1 MNGISFRFSLL
12 MVVAALLLMSNK
24 CEKEKTISSVD
35 EHTDT
40 AVIEM
45 QFNGEYAD
53 MWRKVD
59 SLQRIGLFR
68 SALEVVQV
76 IDKQAEADKHI
87 PEQIKA
93 LMHILKFK
101 SYFEEDEQV
110 QAIGEMESRIA
121 RAETPLNQVLH
132 SITAQL
138 YWGYFQNN
146 QWRFLSRT
154 TTEDFEQ
161 HDIRTWD
168 LKKLA
173 QEVRNH
179 FLASLREPDVLQRI
193 RMDDFEEMVLNPE
206 EKSIIRPTLFD
217 FLAHEALDFFETA
230 TFMLHRPIEGFESV
244 FAEHFLPNDVFAQ
257 LTFTT
262 PDSLSTTFYAFEIH
276 RDLARFHA
284 NDMESSA
291 AIHLNLR
298 RLDFVRRNSVHPD
311 KEQLYLAALT
321 NLSHKSPKHPMTA
334 EVRYAIARFY
344 KERGDTYSADHKEF
358 QLDTKKA
365 YGICQ
370 EVIREFP
377 GSHGASWCEVLKN
390 EISRKELTLRMDM
403 AVLPEESNKVQID
416 YRNIDSVYFR
426 IARIDWD
433 YFLQQGKWGSDLIEE
448 MTKLAVVRSWSLK
461 LKDFGDFQSHS
472 VLTHLPESEPGHYL
486 VLVSPRK
493 DFRPD
498 SNAVAYATYYAT
510 ALSVLTKDQGRNSKG
525 YTVLHRGSGQPIK
538 GAQIQIYE
546 RYYDYGGRGYKF
558 KKAERL
564 TTDAEGQAELKA
576 TKQYR
581 SVYAHVSHGKDE
593 FSDASQ
599 HYLSA
604 HYEPKTVVRWTTHL
618 FTDRKIYRP
627 GQKIYFKGILLKS
640 EGDRHE
646 IEPNATGKVE
656 FYDANYQKVGEQEYR
671 TNEFG
676 SFTGTFEAPQGLMNG
691 QMRIQDA
698 NRGAVYFSVEEYKR
712 PKFEVKVLPL
722 QGAYKLGQEIT
733 VKGETKNFA
742 GSAVDDAK
750 VTYRITRN
758 MRYPVWGRYVGN
770 YYGQPD
776 QEVANGVTST
786 NEKGEFTIRFEAK
799 EDAKANAKF
808 FPIYN
813 YLLQIDVTDM
823 SGETQSTSQQVA
835 VADHALNL
843 DFRIGN
849 TLNRKRRS
857 TFDLASTN
865 LNGQKVFA
873 KGTVTVHQLIEP
885 DQLYKPAQE
894 YKADYAELS
903 ASDLKKKFPFDDFN
917 EVRQIE
923 HLKKGQQVYST
934 FFNTQISDSLSI
946 NELKNW
952 KPGRYVLEATSID
965 TFGLEVKDLKYFTLY
980 DPSMKTAPSHEFWWI
995 SPERIRCEPGEF
1007 AEFLLASADQDV
1019 RVWMEAEDKSGV
1031 FLKRAINLSNE
1042 QMLVQVPVKEHHRG
1056 NFTVR
1061 FSMVKQGVHYA
1072 QQYTVEVPHS
1082 NKMLDVSF
1090 STFRNKL
1097 LPGQKEEWTVKI
1109 SGKKGELV
1117 AAELLAAMYDASL
1130 DRFASNDFFMQV
1142 FGSFYGGSNWTSH
1155 SFGAKYAQV
1164 HQLGWNNVGRG
1175 LIRNHP
1181 KLNWYGYNMLY
1192 YGYYIDS
1199 YAVRGSTVERTV
1211 ALRHT
1216 RILMDKD
1223 GAAPTMAAD
1232 MLERDEVVSKA
1243 VAGNAGLAMSE
1254 EQTKGDYEKKNEAAQ
1269 GGYRGDEHNDKIA
1282 TPSVQ
1287 IRTNLNET
1295 AFFYPQLKTNDKGEV
1310 LISFTIPEALTRWK
1324 FISLAHTK
1332 DLKTGYLTEEVLTQ
1346 KDLMV
1351 MPNPPRFMRE
1361 GDKMTFA
1368 AKVSNL
1374 TENEMK
1380 GSAKLE
1386 LFDAQTMK
1394 PLNDQ
1399 FKLSNPEVSFAAQK
1413 GQSAAVKWEIEV
1425 PFGLGA
1431 IVYRVTAISGSFSDG
1446 EENALPVLSNRM
1458 LVTESLPL
1466 PSKGIGTRIFK
1477 LEKLLNA
1484 GSSNTLRHH
1493 QLTLEYT
1500 SNPAWYAVQAMP
1512 YMMEY
1517 PYECAEQVFTRYY
1530 ANALATSVANSN
1542 PKIKQ
1547 VFEEWKHASP
1557 EAFLSNLEKNQELKA
1572 LMLEETPWVLQ
1583 AKNESER
1590 KKRVGL
1596 LFDLNR
1602 MSGELKT
1609 ALRKLEKMQ
1618 VSNGAWSWF
1627 PGMPENRYITQHIV
1641 TGMGHLDRLGVK
1653 DVRQDASAWRMVKK
1667 AVDYLDQRIVEDLAW
1682 VKKYYPKTYLTEQ
1695 HISQTQIQHLYAR
1708 SFFKDLPVNEKV
1720 KEAQTYYLKQMQQY
1734 WLKFGIQTQAMI
1746 ALAAQRYEI
1755 PTFPRKV
1762 MASLKERALLNDEMG
1777 MYWKDN
1783 VVGYYWYQAP
1793 IETQA
1798 LLIEA
1803 FDEVAQDLESVEEMK
1818 VWLLKQK
1825 QTTDWKTTKA
1835 TAGAVYALLMRGT
1848 DLLANEEQV
1857 EIEVGGTRVD
1867 PAFTGQKTEAGT
1879 GYFKKIWSADEVK
1892 PQFGEVKVTRKSKG
1906 VSWGALYWQYF
1917 EELDKITPHETP
1929 LKLQKQLFLVRLTPA
1944 GEVMTPVTAQTLL
1957 KPGDKIRV
1965 RIELRTDRDME
1976 YVHLKDM
1983 RAAGF
1988 EPVNVFSHY
1997 KYQGGIGYYES
2008 TRDAATNF
2016 FIDYLRKG
2024 TYVFE
2029 YDLRAALAG
2038 DFSNGITTIQCMYA
2052 PEFTSHSAGIRVKI
2066 GEGN

>member
-1 MNGISFRFSLL
+1 MNRISLRFSLL
-12 MVVAALLLMSNK
+12 MVVTSLLLMSNK
-24 CEKEKTISSVD
+24 CEKEKTTSSVD

-59 SLQRIGLFR
+59 SLQRIGLYR

-87 PEQIKA
+87 PEQVKA
-93 LMHILKFK
+93 LIHILKFK
-101 SYFEEDEQV
+101 AYFEEDEQV
-110 QAIGEMESRIA
+110 QAIGEMEQRIA
-121 RAETPLNQVLH
+121 RSDAPLKQILH

-146 QWRFLSRT
+146 QWKFHSRT
-154 TTEDFEQ
+154 ATENFEQ
-161 HDIRTWD
+161 ADIRTWD
-168 LKKLA
+168 LTKLA
-173 QEVRNH
+173 HEVRTH
-179 FLASLREPDVLQRI
+179 FLASLSEKERLVRI
-193 RMDDFEEMVLNPE
+193 SLDDFKAMVVNAEVKATL
-206 EKSIIRPTLFD
+206 RPTLYD

-230 TFMLHRPIEGFESV
+230 TFMLHRPIDGFESND
-244 FAEHFLPNDVFAQ
+244 ARHFLGNEEFSR

-262 PDSLSTTFYAFEIH
+262 PDSLSTIFYAFEIH
-276 RDLARFHA
+276 RELAQFHA
-284 NDMESSA
+284 ADRTPDA

-298 RLDFVRRNSVHPD
+298 RLDFVRSNSTHPE
-311 KEQLYLAALT
+311 KEQFYLAAL
-321 NLSHKSPKHPMTA
+321 NELAKLHPNNAVTA
-334 EVRYAIARFY
+334 EVNYAVARFF
-344 KERGDTYSADHKEF
+344 KERGDTYSADQPEF
-358 QLDTKKA
+358 QLDLKRAADWCT
-365 YGICQ
+365 
-370 EVIREFP
+370 ETIRQFP
-377 GSHGASWCEVLKN
+377 GTIGASWCEVLKN
-390 EISRKELTLRMDM
+390 EISRKEIAVKMDK
-403 AVLPEESNKVQID
+403 AVLPGGSNKVQID

-433 YFLQQGKWGSDLIEE
+433 YFLQQGKWGTDLIEE
-448 MTKLAVVRSWSLK
+448 LIKLPVARSWSLK
-461 LKDFGDFQSHS
+461 LKDFGDYQSHS

-498 SNAVAYATYYAT
+498 SNAIAYATYTAT
-510 ALSVLTKDQGRNSKG
+510 ELSVLTKDIGRNAKG
-525 YTVLHRGSGQPIK
+525 YTVLHRSSGQPIK

-546 RYYDYGGRGYKF
+546 RYYDYSGRSYKF
-558 KKAERL
+558 KKAEKL

-576 TKQYR
+576 SKQYR

-599 HYLSA
+599 HYLSSY
-604 HYEPKTVVRWTTHL
+604 YEPKTVARQTTHL

-627 GQKIYFKGILLKS
+627 GQTIYFKGIRLKS

-646 IEPNATGKVE
+646 IQPNATGKVE
-656 FYDANYQKVGEQEYR
+656 FYDANYQKIGEQEYR

-676 SFTGTFEAPQGLMNG
+676 SFTGTFQAPQGLLNG

-712 PKFEVKVLPL
+712 PKFEVKVKPL
-722 QGAYKLGQEIT
+722 EGAYKLGQEIS
-733 VKGETKNFA
+733 VKGEAKNFA
-742 GSAVDDAK
+742 GSVVDEAK
-750 VTYRITRN
+750 VTYRVTRN
-758 MRYPVWGRYVGN
+758 MRYPVWGRYFGN

-776 QEVANGVTST
+776 REIANGLTAT
-786 NEKGEFTIRFEAK
+786 NEKGEFTIQFPALP
-799 EDAKANAKF
+799 DAKANPKF
-808 FPIYN
+808 HPIYN
-813 YLLQIDVTDM
+813 YTIQIDVTDIT
-823 SGETQSTSQQVA
+823 GETQSTSQQVA
-835 VADHALNL
+835 VAEHALNL

-849 TLNRKRRS
+849 TVNRKKTA
-857 TFDLASTN
+857 TFLLASTN
-865 LNGQKVFA
+865 LNGQKVGA

-885 DQLYKPAQE
+885 DRLYKPDQA
-894 YKADYAELS
+894 YKPDYIELS
-903 ASDLKKKFPFDDFN
+903 ENDLKKKFPFDDFA
-917 EVRQIE
+917 EVRQLDK
-923 HLKKGQQVYST
+923 LKKGAQVFNS
-934 FFNTQISDSLSI
+934 FFNTRVSDSLTI
-946 NELKNW
+946 KELKNW
-952 KPGRYVLEATSID
+952 KPGRYVLEVTCLD
-965 TFGLEVKDLKYFTLY
+965 TFGVEVKDLKYFTVY
-980 DPSMKTAPSHEFWWI
+980 DPALKTAPTQEFWWI
-995 SPERIRCEPGEF
+995 SPERIHCEPGEF
-1007 AEFLLASADQDV
+1007 AEFLLASADQNV

-1031 FLKRAINLSNE
+1031 FMKRAINLSNE
-1042 QMLVQVPVKEHHRG
+1042 QTLVQIPVKEHHRG

-1072 QQYTVEVPHS
+1072 RQYTVDVPHS
-1082 NKMLDVSF
+1082 DKMLDVAF

-1109 SGKKGELV
+1109 TGKKGEQV

-1130 DRFASNDFFMQV
+1130 DQFAANSFHMPV
-1142 FGSFYGGSNWTSH
+1142 FGLFYGGANWSSS
-1155 SFGAKYAQV
+1155 SFGVNYAQV
-1164 HQLGWNNVGRG
+1164 YQDHWNTSISG
-1175 LIRNHP
+1175 LMRYLP
-1181 KLNWYGYNMLY
+1181 KLNWYGYNMIY
-1192 YGYYIDS
+1192 YNYYIDGV
-1199 YAVRGSTVERTV
+1199 AVRTIAADRTV
-1211 ALRHT
+1211 SMRYSRPL
-1216 RILMDKD
+1216 IDKD
-1223 GAAPTMAAD
+1223 GAAPASMMADAV
-1232 MLERDEVVSKA
+1232 MEREEVVSKTL
-1243 VAGNAGLAMSE
+1243 AGNVGVKTGE
-1254 EQTKGDYEKKNEAAQ
+1254 EQSKKRDDNNFD
-1269 GGYRGDEHNDKIA
+1269 YRGNEQQAQAKA
-1282 TPSVQ
+1282 PAVQ

-1310 LISFTIPEALTRWK
+1310 LISFNIPEALTRWK

-1374 TENEMK
+1374 TEQTLK
-1380 GSAKLE
+1380 GLAKLE
-1386 LFDAQTMK
+1386 LFDAQSMK

-1399 FKLSNPEVSFAAQK
+1399 FKLHQPEVSFEAAG
-1413 GQSAAVKWEIEV
+1413 GQSAAVKWEVEV
-1425 PFGLGA
+1425 PFGVGA

-1466 PSKGIGTRIFK
+1466 PSKGVGTRVFK

-1602 MSGELKT
+1602 MSGELKS

-1618 VSNGAWSWF
+1618 VSNGGWPWF

-1653 DVRQDASAWRMVKK
+1653 DVRQDGSAWRMVKK
-1667 AVDYLDQRIVEDLAW
+1667 AVGYLDIRLIEDLEW
-1682 VKKYYPKTYLTEQ
+1682 LKKHYPKSYLTDQ
-1695 HISQTQIQHLYAR
+1695 HISQTQIQYLYAR
-1708 SFFKDLPVNEKV
+1708 SFFKDIPLNDKA
-1720 KEAQTYYLKQMQQY
+1720 KEAQAYYLKQMQQY

-1746 ALAAQRYEI
+1746 ALAAHRYEI
-1755 PTFPRKV
+1755 SSFPQKV
-1762 MASLKERALLNDEMG
+1762 MASLKERALIHDELG

-1803 FDEVAQDLESVEEMK
+1803 FDEVAQDIESVEEMK

-1892 PQFGEVKVTRKSKG
+1892 PQFGEVKVTRKTKG

-1944 GEVMTPVTAQTLL
+1944 GEVMTPVNAQTLL

-1988 EPVNVFSHY
+1988 EPVNVFSRY

-2029 YDLRAALAG
+2029 YDLRAALVG

-2066 GEGN
+2066 GEGI

>member
-1 MNGISFRFSLL
+1 MNRISLRFSLL
-12 MVVAALLLMSNK
+12 MVVTSLLLMSNK
-24 CEKEKTISSVD
+24 CEKEKTTSSVD
-35 EHTDT
+35 VHTES
-40 AVIEM
+40 AIIEM
-45 QFNGEYAD
+45 KFNGEYAD

-76 IDKQAEADKHI
+76 IDKRAEADKHI
-87 PEQIKA
+87 PEQVKA
-93 LMHILKFK
+93 LIHILKFK

-110 QAIGEMESRIA
+110 QAIGEMEQRIA
-121 RAETPLNQVLH
+121 RAEAPLKQILH

-146 QWRFLSRT
+146 QWKFLSRT
-154 TTEDFEQ
+154 TTENFEQ
-161 HDIRTWD
+161 TDIRTWD
-168 LKKLA
+168 LTKLA
-173 QEVRNH
+173 HEVRSH
-179 FLASLREPDVLQRI
+179 FLASLSDKDDLVRI
-193 RMDDFEEMVLNPE
+193 SMDDFKGMVVNAEVKATL
-206 EKSIIRPTLFD
+206 RPTLYD

-230 TFMLHRPIEGFESV
+230 TFMLHRPIDGFESND
-244 FAEHFLPNDVFAQ
+244 ARHFLGNEEFSR
-257 LTFTT
+257 LKITT
-262 PDSLSTTFYAFEIH
+262 PDSLSTIFYAFEIH
-276 RDLARFHA
+276 RDLAQFHA
-284 NDMESSA
+284 ATTAPEA

-298 RLDFVRRNSVHPD
+298 RLEFVRRNSIHPE
-311 KEQLYLAALT
+311 KEQFYLASLNELAKLYPTNALT
-321 NLSHKSPKHPMTA
+321 A
-334 EVRYAIARFY
+334 DVRYAIAKFF
-344 KERGDTYSADHKEF
+344 KERGDTYSADQTEY
-358 QLDTKKA
+358 QMDTKRA
-365 YGICQ
+365 FELCA
-370 EVIREFP
+370 ETIRQFP
-377 GSHGASWCEVLKN
+377 GSYGSSWCEVLKN
-390 EISRKELTLRMDM
+390 EILRKEISVRMDK
-403 AVLPEESNKVQID
+403 AVLPGGSNKVQID

-433 YFLQQGKWGSDLIEE
+433 YLLQQDKWGMDLIEE
-448 MTKLAVVRSWSLK
+448 LIKLPVARSWSLK
-461 LKDFGDFQSHS
+461 LKDFDDYQSHS

-493 DFRPD
+493 DFRPE
-498 SNAVAYATYYAT
+498 SNAVAYATYTAT
-510 ALSVLTKDQGRNSKG
+510 ELSVLTKDIGRNAKG
-525 YTVLHRGSGQPIK
+525 YTVLHRSSGQPIK

-546 RYYDYGGRGYKF
+546 RYYDYGGRSYKF
-558 KKAERL
+558 KKAEKL

-576 TKQYR
+576 SKQYR
-581 SVYAHVSHGKDE
+581 SVYAHVSLGKDE

-599 HYLSA
+599 HYLSS
-604 HYEPKTVVRWTTHL
+604 HYEPKTVARFTTHL

-646 IEPNATGKVE
+646 IQPNATGKVE
-656 FYDANYQKVGEQEYR
+656 FYDANYQKVGEKEYR

-676 SFTGTFEAPQGLMNG
+676 SFAGEFEAPQGLMNG

-698 NRGAVYFSVEEYKR
+698 NRGAVYFSIEDYKR
-712 PKFEVKVLPL
+712 PKFEVKINPL
-722 QGAYKLGQEIT
+722 EGAYKLGQEIS
-733 VKGETKNFA
+733 VKGEAKNFA
-742 GSAVDDAK
+742 GSVVDAAK
-750 VTYRITRN
+750 VTYRVTRN
-758 MRYPVWGRYVGN
+758 MRYPIWGRYFGN

-776 QEVANGVTST
+776 REIANGLTET
-786 NEKGEFTIRFEAK
+786 NEKGEFTIQFPALP
-799 EDAKANAKF
+799 DAQANPKF
-808 FPIYN
+808 HPIYN
-813 YLLQIDVTDM
+813 YTIQIDVTDIT
-823 SGETQSTSQQVA
+823 GETQSTSQQVA
-835 VADHALNL
+835 VAEHALNL

-849 TLNRKRRS
+849 MVNRKKTA
-857 TFDLASTN
+857 TFLLASTN
-865 LNGQKVFA
+865 LNGQKVGA

-885 DQLYKPAQE
+885 DRLYKPEQA
-894 YKADYAELS
+894 YKPDYIELS
-903 ASDLKKKFPFDDFN
+903 ESDLKKKFPFDDFE

-923 HLKKGQQVYST
+923 KLKKGPQVFSI
-934 FFNTQISDSLSI
+934 FFNTRVSDSLAI
-946 NELKNW
+946 KELKNW
-952 KPGRYVLEATSID
+952 KPGRYVLEVTCLD
-965 TFGLEVKDLKYFTLY
+965 TFGVEVKDLKYFTVY
-980 DPSMKTAPSHEFWWI
+980 DPALKTAPTNEFWWI
-995 SPERIRCEPGEF
+995 SPERIRCEPGEY
-1007 AEFLLASADQDV
+1007 AEFLLASADQNV

-1042 QMLVQVPVKEHHRG
+1042 QTLVQIPAKEHHRG

-1072 QQYTVEVPHS
+1072 QQYTVEVPRS
-1082 NKMLDVSF
+1082 DKMLEVAF

-1109 SGKKGELV
+1109 TGKKGEQV

-1130 DRFASNDFFMQV
+1130 DQFAANSFYMPV
-1142 FGSFYGGSNWTSH
+1142 FGLFYGGANWSSS
-1155 SFGAKYAQV
+1155 SFGVNYAQV
-1164 HQLGWNNVGRG
+1164 HQDYWNVYTSGMVRY
-1175 LIRNHP
+1175 LP
-1181 KLNWYGYNMLY
+1181 KLNWYEYNLMY
-1192 YGYYIDS
+1192 YSYYLNQYNYLEGDFDGVVS
-1199 YAVRGSTVERTV
+1199 SRSKEKEDKAAAMMSAVRLDSKSAKIETISGNARFATDEEQ
-1211 ALRHT
+1211 T
-1216 RILMDKD
+1216 RQEGKKKNAEFDGDTRAKDKD
-1223 GAAPTMAAD
+1223 GK
-1232 MLERDEVVSKA
+1232 S
-1243 VAGNAGLAMSE
+1243 GSS
-1254 EQTKGDYEKKNEAAQ
+1254 
-1269 GGYRGDEHNDKIA
+1269 
-1282 TPSVQ
+1282 SVQ

-1295 AFFYPQLKTNDKGEV
+1295 AFFYPHLKTNEKGEV

-1374 TENEMK
+1374 TEQTLK
-1380 GSAKLE
+1380 GAAKLE
-1386 LFDAQTMK
+1386 LFDAQSMK

-1399 FKLSNPEVSFAAQK
+1399 FKLRQPEVSFEAAA
-1413 GQSAAVKWEIEV
+1413 GQGAAVKWDVEV
-1425 PFGLGA
+1425 PFGVGA

-1466 PSKGIGTRIFK
+1466 PSKGIGTRVFK
-1477 LEKLLNA
+1477 LEKLMNA

-1517 PYECAEQVFTRYY
+1517 PYECAEQIFTRYY

-1618 VSNGAWSWF
+1618 VSNGGWPWF

-1653 DVRQDASAWRMVKK
+1653 DVRQDGSAWRMVKK
-1667 AVDYLDQRIVEDLAW
+1667 AVDYLDQRVVEDLAW

-1695 HISQTQIQHLYAR
+1695 HISQTQIQYLYAR

-1746 ALAAQRYEI
+1746 ALAAHRYEI
-1755 PTFPRKV
+1755 PNFPQKI
-1762 MASLKERALLNDEMG
+1762 MASLKERALIHDELG

-1848 DLLANEEQV
+1848 DLLANDEQV

-1867 PAFTGQKTEAGT
+1867 PAATGQKTEAGT

-1892 PQFGEVKVTRKSKG
+1892 PQFGEVKVTRKTKG

-1988 EPVNVFSHY
+1988 EPVNVFSNY